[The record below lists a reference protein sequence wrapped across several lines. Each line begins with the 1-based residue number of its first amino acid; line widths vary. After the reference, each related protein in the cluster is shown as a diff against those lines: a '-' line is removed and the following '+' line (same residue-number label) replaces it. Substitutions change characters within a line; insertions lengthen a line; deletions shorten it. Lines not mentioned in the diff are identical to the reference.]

1 MKKHITILSSLLGG
15 AALLSLS
22 SCEVKK
28 TEDGSLPEVKIEGET
43 SLPEYDVQAPQ
54 IETGTTEIEVPTLE
68 ITPASELPD
77 AEVDEMEEEI
87 ATEPDTEPVPDFDTD
102 FDTDTD
108 TDIDQ

>member
-1 MKKHITILSSLLGG
+1 MKKHITILSSILGG
-15 AALLSLS
+15 VALIGMT

-43 SLPEYDVQAPQ
+43 RLPEYDVQGPQ
-54 IETGTTEIEVPTLE
+54 IETGTTEIEVPTIE

-77 AEVDEMEEEI
+77 DDVDYME
-87 ATEPDTEPVPDFDTD
+87 D
-102 FDTDTD
+102 D